1 MKPRD
6 RLRFWLILATLAV
19 VAVAALLFYQG
30 TDPLAVRTMLGLG
43 SSSDSATGT
52 RPAPPAQ
59 SLPVSVEVARVSVEP
74 LVETIQTVGSLRP
87 DEAVT
92 VTSEIAGRV
101 ARIAFSEGQKVAAG
115 DLLVQLD
122 PSILRAELARARSEL
137 TLARA
142 NHDRNTRLAR
152 DGMAS
157 PRARDESLAALQA
170 AQAGVVLAEARLE
183 KTEIRAPLSG
193 VVGLR
198 SISTGAYLEPG
209 RAIVEL
215 ADIDPLKLDFR
226 VPELAL
232 RAVRTGQAVRVSIDA
247 LAGRHFE
254 GTVYAIDP
262 IVEPGGRAIRMR
274 ARIPNPDGLLTAGL
288 FARVEI
294 AVDRRE
300 QALLIPDSA
309 VFARGDGRFVYRIVD
324 QRARLTKV
332 VPGVRRP
339 GRIEIIEGLAD
350 GDRVVIAG
358 HQQLHDGALVEII
371 GAQSGDGSQTG
382 A

>member
-1 MKPRD
+1 VKPRD

-19 VAVAALLFYQG
+19 VAIAALLFYQG

-52 RPAPPAQ
+52 RPAPPSQ

-101 ARIAFSEGQKVAAG
+101 AKIAFSEGQKVAAG

>member
-52 RPAPPAQ
+52 RPAPPSQ

-101 ARIAFSEGQKVAAG
+101 AKIAFSEGQKVAAG

>member
-19 VAVAALLFYQG
+19 VAIAALLFYQG

-52 RPAPPAQ
+52 RPAPPSQ

-101 ARIAFSEGQKVAAG
+101 AKIAFSEGQKVAAG